1 MNVLVTGGAG
11 FIGTHLC
18 GELLKQNHK
27 VVCVD
32 NFTLGSEENVS
43 DLMKTPSFDLI
54 EEDVSDIERLSQI
67 MKEKQIEMVY
77 HLAANSDIQKSAA
90 SPSIDHINTFS
101 TTYSVLEGMR
111 WNGIK
116 KFFFASTSA
125 VYGEKT
131 GVALAE
137 DTGGLAPIS
146 YYGGAKLAS
155 EAFISSYAYM
165 NDMIVTIF
173 RFPNVIGPGLTHGVI
188 FDFIR
193 KLKNNPECLR
203 ILGDGTQK
211 KPYIFVMDLVDAILR
226 VTQTAKKGV
235 SIYNIGVEDA
245 TTVTE
250 IADMVCA
257 AMGLKNVK
265 YDYTG
270 GDRGWKGDVPSFQ
283 YDLSK
288 IHDWGWRPAH
298 TSNEAVR
305 ETLKYALKE
314 KA

>member
-18 GELLKQNHK
+18 RELLKQKHR

-32 NFTLGSEENVS
+32 NFTLGSKESVK
-43 DLMKTPSFDLI
+43 DLLEDPAFSLI
-54 EEDVSDIERLSQI
+54 EADASNVDRLSQI
-67 MKEKQIEMVY
+67 MEEKQVGMVY
-77 HLAANSDIQKSAA
+77 HLAANSDIQKSAF
-90 SPSIDHINTFS
+90 SPSIDYINTFS

-111 WNGIK
+111 RNGIK
-116 KFFFASTSA
+116 KLFFASTSA
-125 VYGEKT
+125 VYGERT
-131 GVALAE
+131 GVLLAE

-165 NDMIVTIF
+165 NDMDVTVF

-193 KLKNNPECLR
+193 KLRENPAELR
-203 ILGDGTQK
+203 ILGDGNQK
-211 KPYIFVMDLVDAILR
+211 KPYIYVLDLVDVILK
-226 VTQTAKKGV
+226 VSQAGEKGV
-235 SIYNIGVEDA
+235 RTYNIGVEDA

-250 IADMVCA
+250 IADMVCE
-257 AMGLKNVK
+257 AMGLGHVR

-270 GDRGWKGDVPSFQ
+270 GDRGWKGDVPSFR
-283 YDLSK
+283 YDLAR
-288 IHDWGWRPAH
+288 IHGWGWRPTH

-305 ETLKYALKE
+305 ETLKFVLKGQG
-314 KA
+314 